1 MTEKQAFVLRI
12 SHEMDAFPEALQNN
26 QLIIGWAYA
35 EGLLEPTIE
44 WKQFREI
51 ISTAYYSEE
60 PNLRR
65 AGAAGGHMWRL
76 IQDMKVGDLVVVPHW
91 SDFYIA
97 EVTGPAFYASKK
109 DEDTAYR
116 RPVMWLNNKNPWGT
130 YIELNERPSY
140 Q

>member
-12 SHEMDAFPEALQNN
+12 SPSEIDRFPEALQNN

-44 WKQFREI
+44 WEQFREI
-51 ISTAYYSEE
+51 IRTAYYSEE

-65 AGAAGGHMWRL
+65 AGAAAGHMWRF

-91 SDFYIA
+91 SDFCIA
-97 EVTGPAFYASKK
+97 EVTGPAFYDASKK
-109 DEDTAYR
+109 EDDTAYR
-116 RPVMWLNNKNPWGT
+116 RPVIWLNNKNP
-130 YIELNERPSY
+130 IA
-140 Q
+140 